1 MTTAMKT
8 ATMASALNRV
18 ATALLVH
25 RKPPNRQAPIPV
37 HVHHHPDAIAMTVDH
52 APHHPR
58 TRKAT
63 MTMIHSRRA
72 ISKMTFNLAPMP
84 TWARKAVSMH
94 SVTSQAAAQVVN
106 PTRP

>member
-1 MTTAMKT
+1 MTTAMNN
-8 ATMASALNRV
+8 ATMARARSPEP
-18 ATALLVH
+18 TALLVH

-37 HVHHHPDAIAMTVDH
+37 HVHHHPDAIAMTV
-52 APHHPR
+52 AR
-58 TRKAT
+58 VQQLLCTRKAT

-72 ISKMTFNLAPMP
+72 ISKMTFNLAPMR

-94 SVTSQAAAQVVN
+94 SVTSQAAAQAAN

>member
-8 ATMASALNRV
+8 ATMARALNRV

-63 MTMIHSRRA
+63 MTMIHSRRV
-72 ISKMTFNLAPMP
+72 ILKKIFSRVPML
-84 TWARKAVSMH
+84 T
-94 SVTSQAAAQVVN
+94 
-106 PTRP
+106 

>member
-1 MTTAMKT
+1 MTTAMNN
-8 ATMASALNRV
+8 ATMARV

-72 ISKMTFNLAPMP
+72 ILKMTFNLAPTP
-84 TWARKAVSMH
+84 IWARKAVSMH
-94 SVTSQAAAQVVN
+94 SVTSQAAAQAVN
-106 PTRP
+106 LTRP

>member
-1 MTTAMKT
+1 MTTAMNN
-8 ATMASALNRV
+8 ATMARV

-37 HVHHHPDAIAMTVDH
+37 RVHHHPDAIAMSVDH

-58 TRKAT
+58 MRKAT

-72 ISKMTFNLAPMP
+72 ILKMISNHAPMP

-94 SVTSQAAAQVVN
+94 SVTSQAAAQAVN
-106 PTRP
+106 QIQP

>member
-8 ATMASALNRV
+8 ATMARV

-72 ISKMTFNLAPMP
+72 ISKMTFNHAPTP
-84 TWARKAVSMH
+84 IWARKAVSMH
-94 SVTSQAAAQVVN
+94 SVTSQAAAQAVN
-106 PTRP
+106 QIQP

>member
-1 MTTAMKT
+1 MTTAMNN
-8 ATMASALNRV
+8 ATMARV
-18 ATALLVH
+18 ATALHVR

-37 HVHHHPDAIAMTVDH
+37 HVHHHPDAIAMTADH

-72 ISKMTFNLAPMP
+72 ISKMTFNLAPMR

-94 SVTSQAAAQVVN
+94 LVTSPVAAQAVN